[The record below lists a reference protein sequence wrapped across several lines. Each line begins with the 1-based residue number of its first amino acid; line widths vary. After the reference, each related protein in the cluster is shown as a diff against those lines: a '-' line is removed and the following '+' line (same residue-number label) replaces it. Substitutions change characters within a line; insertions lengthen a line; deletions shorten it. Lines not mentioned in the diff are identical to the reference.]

1 MTNLASSM
9 RLKVK
14 RDTFFLPDPEGSVYF
29 RNNVGSFRMEGSMI
43 DQWVEQLLPMF
54 NGEHTLEELTDGLP
68 DEYRDQVFDIARS
81 LYQNGFVQ
89 DVSQDRPHHLP
100 EKVLDQY
107 GPQIEFL
114 SNLADSGAYRFMGYR
129 QSKVVAVG
137 SGSFFVS
144 LVASLLD
151 SGLPKFHML
160 ITDAAPTNRQRIEEL
175 AAHARKMDPE
185 VAIEE
190 LAMPQKNGSFW
201 REAVQPFD
209 AILYVS
215 QTGDI
220 EELRLLQTICKEEGK
235 MLLPAV
241 MLEQVGLAG
250 PLVDPN
256 SEGCWESAWRR
267 IHQTALGKE
276 QQVQPF
282 SATAAAML
290 ANVVV
295 FEWFKAV
302 AAVTESELRN
312 RIFLLNGETLEGS
325 WHSFTP
331 HPFVTGQTQGKW
343 IEDFEQQLDLTA
355 TKQEASGLI
364 SYFSTL
370 TSATTGIF
378 HRLDEEDLIQLPL
391 AQCLIQVPDP
401 LSEGP
406 AKLLPEMVCSGLTH
420 EEARKEAGL
429 AGIES
434 YVARMAGGVG
444 VGAGETVAE
453 GICRALQQCLSEELS
468 KQLQDEEPT
477 VIPIVL
483 SQVED
488 QRCQYYVQ
496 ALTAMQEAPKVGLGA
511 NVLGFPVVWV
521 GTNECWYGSVGL
533 NVTLA
538 LRKSLQ
544 RALLQKQN
552 QTEYFTP
559 QVEKAFTVQVQEN
572 EPQSLV
578 ISAFEEE
585 GHPELLE
592 SSLQVLKQNGMR
604 LVLCDLALES
614 FLKEELAGVFG
625 ALLREEESR

>member
-1 MTNLASSM
+1 MTNLTSSM

-29 RNNVGSFRMEGSMI
+29 RNNVGSFHMEGSMI

-68 DEYRDQVFDIARS
+68 DEYRDQVFDIAQS
-81 LYQNGFVQ
+81 LFQNGFVQ

-137 SGSFFVS
+137 SGPFFVS

-175 AAHARKMDPE
+175 AAYARKMDPE

-190 LAMPQKNGSFW
+190 LAIPQKNASFW

-220 EELRLLQTICKEEGK
+220 EELRLLQTICKEENK
-235 MLLPAV
+235 LFLPAV

-250 PLVDPN
+250 PLVDPS

-276 QQVQPF
+276 RQVQPF

-290 ANVVV
+290 ANVIV

-302 AAVTESELRN
+302 TAVTESELRN
-312 RIFLLNGETLEGS
+312 QVFLLNGETLEGS

-331 HPFVTGQTQGKW
+331 HPSVTGQTQGKW

-378 HRLDEEDLIQLPL
+378 HRWDEEDLIQLPL

-453 GICRALQQCLSEELS
+453 SICRALQQCLSEELS
-468 KQLQDEEPT
+468 KQLQDEEPAVT
-477 VIPIVL
+477 PIVL

-559 QVEKAFTVQVQEN
+559 QVEQAFTVQVREN
-572 EPQSLV
+572 EQQSLV

>member
-1 MTNLASSM
+1 MTNLTSSM

-14 RDTFFLPDPEGSVYF
+14 RDTFFLPAPEGSVYF

-68 DEYRDQVFDIARS
+68 DEYREQVFDIAKS

-100 EKVLDQY
+100 DKVLDQY

-114 SNLADSGAYRFMGYR
+114 SNLADSGACRFMGYR
-129 QSKVVAVG
+129 QAKVVAVG
-137 SGSFFVS
+137 SGPFFVS
-144 LVASLLD
+144 LVAALLD
-151 SGLPKFHML
+151 SGLPRFHML

-190 LAMPQKNGSFW
+190 LAMQQKSGGFW

-209 AILYVS
+209 TILYVS
-215 QTGDI
+215 QTEDV
-220 EELRLLQTICKEEGK
+220 EELRLLQAICKEEGK
-235 MLLPAV
+235 LFLPAV
-241 MLEQVGLAG
+241 MLEQAGLAG

-267 IHQTALGKE
+267 IHQPALGTD
-276 QQVQPF
+276 QRVQPF
-282 SATAAAML
+282 SATAGAML
-290 ANVVV
+290 ANVIV

-302 AAVTESELRN
+302 TAVTESELRN
-312 RIFLLNGETLEGS
+312 QVFLLNGETLEGS

-331 HPFVTGQTQGKW
+331 HPLVTGQMQMKW
-343 IEDFEQQLDLTA
+343 IEDFEQQLDLSSA
-355 TKQEASGLI
+355 KQEESGLI
-364 SYFSTL
+364 SYLSTL
-370 TSATTGIF
+370 TSPTTGIF
-378 HRLDEEDLIQLPL
+378 HRWDEEDLIQLPL
-391 AQCLIQVPDP
+391 AQCFIQIPDP
-401 LSEGP
+401 LSDGP
-406 AKLLPEMVCSGLTH
+406 ARLLPEMVCSGLTH

-434 YVARMAGGVG
+434 YVARMTGVIG
-444 VGAGETVAE
+444 VGAGESVAE

-468 KQLQDEEPT
+468 KQLQSQEPSIT
-477 VIPIVL
+477 PIVL

-496 ALTAMQEAPKVGLGA
+496 ALTAMQKAPKVGLGA
-511 NVLGFPVVWV
+511 DVLGFPVVWV

-544 RALLQKQN
+544 RALLQEQN

-559 QVEKAFTVQVQEN
+559 QVEKASTVQGLEK
-572 EPQSLV
+572 ERQSLV
-578 ISAFEEE
+578 ISAFEEVR
-585 GHPELLE
+585 HAELLE

-625 ALLREEESR
+625 VLLREEESL